1 MAQGKKPRVLVVGPT
16 LKQMGGVGMFNE
28 ILLASPLRERF
39 ELIHLD
45 TTRPP
50 ESMDRV
56 ATLSPV
62 NFLFFF
68 RQLWRLLM
76 ILLTRRPALMHQPI
90 TARVS
95 FWKEGAFMLLARL
108 FGVRVIGHLHGNR
121 FRIMYE
127 NGNWLIRQG
136 MIAVLHL
143 PTVMIALSEGWR
155 QYLLEIMPGKPVV
168 VVPNTVSADFAALT
182 DSPPLPK
189 DPTTCA
195 ILFVGSL
202 GSRKGVLDIL
212 KAIPLVQAQIPG
224 VCFVFVGGL
233 EFGAERAVVEQ
244 ARQALPSQDGVTFTG
259 IVTGQTKRDLFAAA
273 DIFILPSHSENF
285 PIAVL
290 EAMAAGLPL
299 VVTPVGALPEVL
311 EEGRNAFFIPPGDH
325 VALANRL
332 VRLARDPALRQT
344 MGQANREL
352 FRREYFP
359 DVILERIGNLYES
372 VLAGDIR

>member
-1 MAQGKKPRVLVVGPT
+1 MAQREKPRVLVVGPT

-50 ESMDRV
+50 ESMDKV

-62 NFLFFF
+62 NFVYFF
-68 RQLWRLLM
+68 RQMWQLLV
-76 ILLTRRPALMHQPI
+76 ILLARRPDLMHQPV
-90 TARVS
+90 TARIS

-127 NGNWLIRQG
+127 HGNWLVRRG
-136 MIAVLHL
+136 MVAVLRL

-155 QYLLEIMPGKPVV
+155 QYLLEIVPGKHVI
-168 VVPNTVSADFAALT
+168 VVPNTVSADFAALAEGL
-182 DSPPLPK
+182 PLPK

-202 GSRKGVLDIL
+202 GSRKGVLDTL

-233 EFGAERAVVEQ
+233 EFGAERAIIEQ

-259 IVTGQTKRDLFAAA
+259 IITGQSKRDLFAAA

-311 EEGRNAFFIPPGDH
+311 EEGRNAFFIQPGDH
-325 VALANRL
+325 AALADRL
-332 VRLARDPALRQT
+332 IRLARDPALRQT
-344 MGQANREL
+344 MGAANREL
-352 FRREYFP
+352 FRREYLP
-359 DVILERIGNLYES
+359 DVILKRIERLYEA